1 MPAPSTN
8 SGPPA
13 APLGGTRASIAPSP
27 APRADGASASAPAA
41 RRRSGLRWL
50 LAAAGVYAALLA
62 AHWPLLH
69 LPYYWDEAGY
79 FVPAALD
86 LFRHGWWVPRTTLA
100 NGHPPL
106 FMAALALAWRIFGMA
121 IPVTRAV
128 ALAFAAALLLATA
141 QLTEI
146 LAAPIFPP
154 PGAPA
159 APRLFRLNS
168 GWLAAFLLAIT
179 PLCFA
184 QSSLAQLDL
193 PAAALGLWA
202 LVAWARGRR
211 WAYAALAAAAC
222 LTKETAI
229 LIPFVLGCCALARW
243 LRGSA
248 ALSRQSAVGD
258 PAANRVTTAWP
269 ALGPHLIP
277 AAALLVWLAYYHSVT
292 GFWMGNG
299 SFLAYNLQGLLSAPR
314 VAMALALRL
323 WQVAGYDG
331 MAAITLAALLATW
344 LPRRAA
350 AYSTSA
356 GIAGSQFAAGE
367 DLTGAD
373 DQSGVGGGSPALGAR
388 AAGPQRPQPPL
399 ATPTA
404 RAIGDGGPSRRLTRE
419 LWAILA
425 AYIVFHALVGGA
437 VLARYLLPAIAI
449 YIALLT
455 PRIAAA
461 LRPRLRLAVIAAAAA
476 FLIAGWF
483 WNPPYPFP
491 YEDNL
496 AYATFIRLQQR
507 AVSAL
512 AARRLTQPVLTA
524 WPASNE
530 LTDPDLDYLRRPI
543 PVFPVSNFSAAALAG
558 HRLAPGQYALLY
570 SRIYQPRA
578 DWSRLLPFWRRWK
591 RRYFHYAPPLAP
603 GQLLRRLHARPVWR
617 AAAHGQWAL
626 LAVGRPPRRPNG
638 RFAAAP
644 PSMRR

>member
-1 MPAPSTN
+1 MPAPSAN
-8 SGPPA
+8 FGPPA
-13 APLGGTRASIAPSP
+13 APLGGTRPSPAPSP
-27 APRADGASASAPAA
+27 APPAIGVPTLPSARLRRA
-41 RRRSGLRWL
+41 LRWL
-50 LAAAGVYAALLA
+50 LAAAAVYAALLA

-106 FMAALALAWRIFGMA
+106 FMAALALAWLIFGVT

-141 QLTEI
+141 QLAET

-154 PGAPA
+154 AAPA
-159 APRLFRLNS
+159 APRLLRLNS
-168 GWLAAFLLAIT
+168 GWLAAFFLAIT

-211 WAYAALAAAAC
+211 WLYAALAAAAC

-229 LIPFVLGCCALARW
+229 LMPFVLGCFALARW
-243 LRGSA
+243 VRGSA
-248 ALSRQSAVGD
+248 APSRQPPAGD
-258 PAANRVTTAWP
+258 PAPNRATSAWL

-277 AAALLVWLAYYHSVT
+277 AAALLAWLAYYHSVT

-299 SFLAYNLQGLLSAPR
+299 SFLAYNLQGLLSLPR
-314 VAMALALRL
+314 IAMALALRL

-331 MAAITLAALLATW
+331 MAAISLAALLATW
-344 LPRRAA
+344 LHRRAVA
-350 AYSTSA
+350 SPTPE
-356 GIAGSQFAAGE
+356 GVAGSQVAAGE
-367 DLTGAD
+367 DQTGAHG
-373 DQSGVGGGSPALGAR
+373 QSGLGGAPPALGAR
-388 AAGPQRPQPPL
+388 AAGPQLPQPPL
-399 ATPTA
+399 ATPPA
-404 RAIGDGGPSRRLTRE
+404 RAAGGDRPPHRLTRE
-419 LWAILA
+419 LWAIIA

-461 LRPRLRLAVIAAAAA
+461 LRPRLRLAVIAAVAA

-496 AYATFIRLQQR
+496 AYATFVRLQQR
-507 AVSAL
+507 AISAL
-512 AARRLTQPVLTA
+512 AARGVTHPVLTA

-530 LTDPDLDYLRRPI
+530 LTDPDLGYLRRPI
-543 PVFPVSNFSAAALAG
+543 PVFPVNNFSAAAPAG

-570 SRIYQPRA
+570 SRIYQPHT
-578 DWSRLLPFWRRWK
+578 DWARLLPFWTRWK
-591 RRYFHYAPPLAP
+591 RLYFHYAPPLAP

-626 LAVGRPPRRPNG
+626 LAVGR
-638 RFAAAP
+638 
-644 PSMRR
+644 

>member
-1 MPAPSTN
+1 MPVPSATP
-8 SGPPA
+8 GPPA
-13 APLGGTRASIAPSP
+13 APLRGTRASPTPSLAPP
-27 APRADGASASAPAA
+27 TIGARTPPAA
-41 RRRSGLRWL
+41 RRRPALRWL
-50 LAAAGVYAALLA
+50 LAAAAVYAALLA
-62 AHWPLLH
+62 AHWPFLH

-106 FMAALALAWRIFGMA
+106 FMAALALAWRIFGVA

-154 PGAPA
+154 AAPA
-159 APRLFRLNS
+159 APRHLRFNA
-168 GWLAAFLLAIT
+168 GWLAAFLLAIS

-193 PAAALGLWA
+193 PAAALGIWA

-211 WAYAALAAAAC
+211 WLYAALAAAAC

-229 LIPFVLGCCALARW
+229 LIPFVLGCFGLARW
-243 LRGSA
+243 LRLSA
-248 ALSRQSAVGD
+248 APSRQSAANV

-277 AAALLVWLAYYHSVT
+277 AAALLAWLAYYHSVT

-299 SFLAYNLQGLLSAPR
+299 SFLAYNLQGLLSPPR

-331 MAAITLAALLATW
+331 MAVVTLAALLAA
-344 LPRRAA
+344 LLHRRAVA
-350 AYSTSA
+350 TAKPERV
-356 GIAGSQFAAGE
+356 AGSQFAAGE

-373 DQSGVGGGSPALGAR
+373 GQSGVVVAPPALVVR
-388 AAGPQRPQPPL
+388 AAGQQRRQPPSVT
-399 ATPTA
+399 TPA
-404 RAIGDGGPSRRLTRE
+404 HAAGGDRPSHRLTRE
-419 LWAILA
+419 LWAIIV

-449 YIALLT
+449 YFALLT

-461 LRPRLRLAVIAAAAA
+461 LRPRLRLAVIAAVAA

-496 AYATFIRLQQR
+496 AYATFVRLQQR
-507 AVSAL
+507 AISAL
-512 AARRLTQPVLTA
+512 AARSPTRPVLTA

-530 LTDPDLDYLRRPI
+530 LTDPDLGYLRRPI
-543 PVFPVSNFSAAALAG
+543 PVFPVSNFSVAALAG

-570 SRIYQPRA
+570 SRIYQPRT
-578 DWSRLLPFWRRWK
+578 DWARLLPFWERWK

-626 LAVGRPPRRPNG
+626 LAVGR
-638 RFAAAP
+638 
-644 PSMRR
+644 

>member
-1 MPAPSTN
+1 MLRPVVRWAF
-8 SGPPA
+8 A
-13 APLGGTRASIAPSP
+13 AVA
-27 APRADGASASAPAA
+27 
-41 RRRSGLRWL
+41 
-50 LAAAGVYAALLA
+50 VYAALLA

-106 FMAALALAWRIFGMA
+106 FMAALALAWRIFGVA

-128 ALAFAAALLLATA
+128 ALAFAAALLLATV

-154 PGAPA
+154 PAAPA
-159 APRLFRLNS
+159 APRLLRLNS

-211 WAYAALAAAAC
+211 WRYAALAAAAC

-229 LIPFVLGCCALARW
+229 LIPFVLGCFALARW
-243 LRGSA
+243 LRLSAVPSHQSA
-248 ALSRQSAVGD
+248 AGD
-258 PAANRVTTAWP
+258 PAPNRATAGWL

-277 AAALLVWLAYYHSVT
+277 VAALLAWLAYYHSVT

-299 SFLAYNLQGLLSAPR
+299 GFLAYNLQGLLSPPR
-314 VAMALALRL
+314 IAMALALRL

-331 MAAITLAALLATW
+331 MAAVTIAALLATW
-344 LPRRAA
+344 LHGRATA
-350 AYSTSA
+350 SPTP
-356 GIAGSQFAAGE
+356 E
-367 DLTGAD
+367 
-373 DQSGVGGGSPALGAR
+373 GGSGCQVPTAEGQTSREGPPAPGAPSALGAR
-388 AAGPQRPQPPL
+388 AAGPQLRQL
-399 ATPTA
+399 AAPTA
-404 RAIGDGGPSRRLTRE
+404 NAIGGGGPAHRLTPE

-455 PRIAAA
+455 PRIAAGF
-461 LRPRLRLAVIAAAAA
+461 RPGIRLVLIVAVTT

-496 AYATFIRLQQR
+496 AYATFVRLQQR

-512 AARRLTQPVLTA
+512 AARNPTRPVLTA

-530 LTDPDLDYLRRPI
+530 LTDPDLGYLRRPI
-543 PVFPVSNFSAAALAG
+543 PVFPVNNFSAAALRRR
-558 HRLAPGQYALLY
+558 RLAPGQYALLY
-570 SRIYQPRA
+570 SRIYQPHT

-603 GQLLRRLHARPVWR
+603 AQLLRRLHARPVWR
-617 AAAHGQWAL
+617 AAAHGQWVL
-626 LAVGRPPRRPNG
+626 LAVGR
-638 RFAAAP
+638 
-644 PSMRR
+644 